1 MTTAHTLVMPAT
13 DEEKIL
19 LGGEAERNFVRIE
32 SVLGVR
38 VLTRNPGISVQAR
51 SEAEALRALATLEK
65 MRATLKTGQHLSEFY
80 VNELLG
86 AQGEGE
92 PEFSPAREKPVL
104 VDRYGKPV
112 QPKTRGQARFI
123 QIIRGHDI
131 VFAAGPAGTGKT
143 FLAVAMAVQALEKK
157 LVDRVIL
164 CRPAVESGESLGF
177 LPGMIS
183 EKIAPYMRPLH
194 DSLSAMLP
202 TEKLREYWDGN
213 SIEIAPLAYMR
224 GRTLSRSFVIL
235 DEAQNTTVAQMK
247 MFLTRLGPGT
257 RAVLTGDESQV
268 DLGVREKSGFSH
280 ARSILTGIEGIG
292 QIELGLDDVV
302 RHRLVREIIRAY
314 ETSGVGEFG
323 GSFIFSYKRPPLE
336 GGGPQR

>member
-1 MTTAHTLVMPAT
+1 MPANQHTLTFAAS
-13 DEEKIL
+13 DAEKTM
-19 LGGEAERNFVRIE
+19 LGGESEQFFVRIE
-32 SVLGVR
+32 NALGVR
-38 VLTRNPGISVQAR
+38 LLTRNAGVTVQAGN
-51 SEAEALRALATLEK
+51 ETAAEKAVATLAK
-65 MRATLKTGQHLSEFY
+65 MRETLKTGQHLSEFY
-80 VNELLG
+80 VDELLHLSDPKTETRDG
-86 AQGEGE
+86 AKEGVKGE
-92 PEFSPAREKPVL
+92 PKAFIPSQEKPVL
-104 VDRYGKPV
+104 IDRYGKPV
-112 QPKTRGQARFI
+112 QPKTRGQARFL
-123 QIIRGHDI
+123 QIIREHDI

-143 FLAVAMAVQALEKK
+143 FMAVAMAVQALEKK

-177 LPGMIS
+177 LPGVIS

-194 DSLSAMLP
+194 DSLSVMLP
-202 TEKLREYWDGN
+202 TERLREYWDGN

-268 DLGVREKSGFSH
+268 DLGIREKSGFSH
-280 ARSILTGIEGIG
+280 ARRILTGIEGIG
-292 QIELGLDDVV
+292 QIEMGLEDVV

-314 ETSGVGEFG
+314 ETNGVRE
-323 GSFIFSYKRPPLE
+323 
-336 GGGPQR
+336 

>member
-1 MTTAHTLVMPAT
+1 MTAAHTLTFAAS
-13 DEEKIL
+13 DEEKVL
-19 LGGEAERNFVRIE
+19 LGGESEQNFVRLE
-32 SVLGVR
+32 NALGVR
-38 VLTRNPGISVQAR
+38 LITRNAGIAVQAGN
-51 SEAEALRALATLEK
+51 EAAAQKAVATLVK
-65 MRATLKTGQHLSEFY
+65 MRETLKTGQHLSEFY
-80 VNELLG
+80 VDELLHLSSG
-86 AQGEGE
+86 K
-92 PEFSPAREKPVL
+92 PEAKAFVPSLEKPVL

-112 QPKTRGQARFI
+112 QPKTRGQARFL
-123 QIIRGHDI
+123 QIIREHDI

-143 FLAVAMAVQALEKK
+143 FMAVAMAVQALEKK
-157 LVDRVIL
+157 IVDRVIL

-177 LPGMIS
+177 LPGVIS

-194 DSLSAMLP
+194 DSLSVMLP
-202 TEKLREYWDGN
+202 TERLREYWDGN

-268 DLGVREKSGFSH
+268 DLGPREKSGFSH
-280 ARSILTGIEGIG
+280 ARRILAGIDGIG
-292 QIELGLDDVV
+292 QIELGLEDVV

-314 ETSGVGEFG
+314 ETNGVRE
-323 GSFIFSYKRPPLE
+323 
-336 GGGPQR
+336 

>member
-1 MTTAHTLVMPAT
+1 MTSNPHTVMFAAS
-13 DEEKIL
+13 DAEKVL
-19 LGGEAERNFVRIE
+19 LGGESEQNFVRLE
-32 SVLGVR
+32 NALGVR
-38 VLTRNPGISVQAR
+38 LLTRNSGVTVQA
-51 SEAEALRALATLEK
+51 ADAAAAQRAVATLSK
-65 MRATLKTGQHLSEFY
+65 MRETLKTGQHLSEFY
-80 VNELLG
+80 VDELVRQSNG
-86 AQGEGE
+86 KSEGK
-92 PEFSPAREKPVL
+92 PFVPSLEKPVL
-104 VDRYGKPV
+104 IDRYGKPV
-112 QPKTRGQARFI
+112 QPKTLGQARFL
-123 QIIRGHDI
+123 QIIREHDI

-143 FLAVAMAVQALEKK
+143 FMAVAMAVQALEKK

-177 LPGMIS
+177 LPGVIS

-194 DSLSAMLP
+194 DSLSVMLA
-202 TEKLREYWDGN
+202 TERLREYWDGN

-268 DLGVREKSGFSH
+268 DLGIREKSGFSH
-280 ARSILTGIEGIG
+280 ARRILAGIEGIG
-292 QIELGLDDVV
+292 QIEMGLEDIV

-314 ETSGVGEFG
+314 ETNGVRE
-323 GSFIFSYKRPPLE
+323 
-336 GGGPQR
+336 

>member
-1 MTTAHTLVMPAT
+1 MPNAHKLNLAVT
-13 DEEKIL
+13 DAEKSL
-19 LGGEAERNFVRIE
+19 LGGESEQNFIRLE
-32 SVLGVR
+32 NALGVR
-38 VLTRNPGISVQAR
+38 ILTRTPGITVQAPD
-51 SEAEALRALATLEK
+51 EASALKAMASLER

-80 VNELLG
+80 VDELVTG
-86 AQGEGE
+86 DPDKKDFAPTQ
-92 PEFSPAREKPVL
+92 EKPIL
-104 VDRYGKPV
+104 IDRYGKPI
-112 QPKTRGQARFI
+112 QPKTKGQARFI
-123 QIIRGHDI
+123 KVIREHDI

-143 FLAVAMAVQALEKK
+143 FMAVAMAVQALEKK

-177 LPGMIS
+177 LPGVIS

-194 DSLSAMLP
+194 DSLSIMLR
-202 TEKLREYWDGN
+202 TEKLREYWEGN

-257 RAVLTGDESQV
+257 RAIVNGDESQV
-268 DLGVREKSGFSH
+268 DLGPREKSGFSH
-280 ARSILTGIEGIG
+280 ARRILTGIEGIG
-292 QIELGLDDVV
+292 HIELGLEDVV

-314 ETSGVGEFG
+314 ELDGVRE
-323 GSFIFSYKRPPLE
+323 
-336 GGGPQR
+336 

>member
-1 MTTAHTLVMPAT
+1 MTAIPHTLMFAAS
-13 DEEKIL
+13 DAEKVL
-19 LGGEAERNFVRIE
+19 LGGESEQNFVRLE
-32 SVLGVR
+32 NALGVR
-38 VLTRNPGISVQAR
+38 LLTRNSGVTVQAPD
-51 SEAEALRALATLEK
+51 AAAAQRALATLAK
-65 MRATLKTGQHLSEFY
+65 MRETLKTGQHLSEFY
-80 VNELLG
+80 VDELVRLSLG
-86 AQGEGE
+86 KPDAKAFV
-92 PEFSPAREKPVL
+92 PSLEKPVL
-104 VDRYGKPV
+104 IDRYGKPV
-112 QPKTRGQARFI
+112 QPKTLGQARFL
-123 QIIRGHDI
+123 QIIREHDI

-143 FLAVAMAVQALEKK
+143 FMAVAMAVQALEKK

-177 LPGMIS
+177 LPGVIS

-194 DSLSAMLP
+194 DSLSVMLP
-202 TEKLREYWDGN
+202 TERLREYWDGN

-268 DLGVREKSGFSH
+268 DLGIREKSGFSH
-280 ARSILTGIEGIG
+280 ARRILAGIEGIG
-292 QIELGLDDVV
+292 QIEMGLEDIV

-314 ETSGVGEFG
+314 ETNGVRE
-323 GSFIFSYKRPPLE
+323 
-336 GGGPQR
+336 

>member
-1 MTTAHTLVMPAT
+1 MATSTHTLTFAAS
-13 DEEKIL
+13 DAEKTL
-19 LGGEAERNFVRIE
+19 LGGESERYFVRLE
-32 SVLGVR
+32 NALGVR
-38 VLTRNPGISVQAR
+38 LLTRNAGITVQAPN
-51 SEAEALRALATLEK
+51 EASAQRVVATLAR
-65 MRATLKTGQHLSEFY
+65 MRETLKTGQSLSEFY
-80 VNELLG
+80 VDELLG
-86 AQGEGE
+86 LTSG
-92 PEFSPAREKPVL
+92 SPAPGAFVPSREKPVL
-104 VDRYGKPV
+104 IDRYGKPV
-112 QPKTRGQARFI
+112 QPKTRGQANFLR
-123 QIIRGHDI
+123 IIRENDI

-143 FLAVAMAVQALEKK
+143 FMAVAMAVQALEKK

-177 LPGMIS
+177 LPGVLS

-194 DSLSAMLP
+194 DSLSVMLP
-202 TEKLREYWDGN
+202 TERLREYWDGN

-235 DEAQNTTVAQMK
+235 DEAQNATIAQMK

-280 ARSILTGIEGIG
+280 ARRILTGIEGIG
-292 QIELGLDDVV
+292 QIELGLEDVV

-314 ETSGVGEFG
+314 ETSGVRE
-323 GSFIFSYKRPPLE
+323 
-336 GGGPQR
+336 